1 MINVQNLCKTY
12 GHDENA
18 VNALCNVNLKIESG
32 ELLAIIGKSGSG
44 KSTLLN
50 LLGGLDSATSGA
62 VWYDDIDITKMKEAE
77 LADFRLRK
85 IGFVFQFYDL
95 IPELTVQEN
104 ILLPAQLAKN
114 KDADVMSLAKQLGI
128 TDRLKYYPSQL
139 SGGQQQR
146 AAIARALINNPDV
159 LLCDEPTGNLD
170 QKTGDDVM
178 ELLLQLNNAEN
189 RTVVIVTHNLE
200 ISARCGRTI
209 ELVDGQTRCLQGASQ
224 SAAGRRAT

>member
-1 MINVQNLCKTY
+1 MITAENLCKSY
-12 GHDENA
+12 GSGEGA
-18 VNALCNVNLKIESG
+18 VNALRGVNLTISDG
-32 ELLAIIGKSGSG
+32 ELVAIVGKSGSG

-50 LLGGLDSATSGA
+50 LLGGLDSTTDGR
-62 VWYDDIDITKMKEAE
+62 VLYNDIDITKMNEAA
-77 LADFRLRK
+77 LADFRLHK

-95 IPELTVQEN
+95 IPELTAEEN

-114 KDADVMSLAKQLGI
+114 KTADLSDLAERLGL
-128 TDRLKYYPSQL
+128 TDRLKHYPLQL

-146 AAIARALINNPDV
+146 TAIARALINNPNV

-178 ELLLQLNNAEN
+178 ELLLQLNKTEK
-189 RTVVIVTHNLE
+189 RTIVIVTHNPE

-209 ELVDGQTRCLQGASQ
+209 EIADGALVC
-224 SAAGRRAT
+224 

>member
-1 MINVQNLCKTY
+1 MIVAENLCKTY
-12 GHDENA
+12 GTGEGT
-18 VNALCNVNLKIESG
+18 VNALCNVDLTIEDG
-32 ELLAIIGKSGSG
+32 EFVAIVGKSGSG

-50 LLGGLDSATSGA
+50 LLGGLDSVTSGRVLYNDA
-62 VWYDDIDITKMKEAE
+62 DITKLGEPA

-95 IPELTVQEN
+95 LPELTAEEN
-104 ILLPAQLAKN
+104 IMLPAQLAKN
-114 KDADVMSLAKQLGI
+114 KSADISALVERLGL
-128 TDRLKYYPSQL
+128 TDRMKHYPSQL

-178 ELLLQLNNAEN
+178 ELLLKLNKTEK
-189 RTVVIVTHNLE
+189 RTIVIVTHNPE
-200 ISARCGRTI
+200 IAARCERTI
-209 ELVDGQTRCLQGASQ
+209 EISDGVLVK
-224 SAAGRRAT
+224 

>member
-1 MINVQNLCKTY
+1 MIVAENLCKTY
-12 GHDENA
+12 GTGEGA
-18 VNALCNVNLKIESG
+18 VNALCNVDLTIEDG
-32 ELLAIIGKSGSG
+32 EFVAIVGKSGSG

-50 LLGGLDSATSGA
+50 LLGGLDSVTTGRVLYNDA
-62 VWYDDIDITKMKEAE
+62 DITKLGEPA

-95 IPELTVQEN
+95 LPELTAEEN
-104 ILLPAQLAKN
+104 IMLPAQLAKN
-114 KDADVMSLAKQLGI
+114 KSADISALVERLGL
-128 TDRLKYYPSQL
+128 TDRMKHYPSQL

-178 ELLLQLNNAEN
+178 ELLLQLNKTEK
-189 RTVVIVTHNLE
+189 RTIVIVTHNPE
-200 ISARCGRTI
+200 IAARCERTI
-209 ELVDGQTRCLQGASQ
+209 EISDGVLVK
-224 SAAGRRAT
+224 

>member
-1 MINVQNLCKTY
+1 MITVENLCKTY
-12 GHDENA
+12 GSGESA
-18 VNALCNVNLKIESG
+18 VNALRNVDLTIKDG
-32 ELLAIIGKSGSG
+32 ELVAIVGKSGSG

-50 LLGGLDSATSGA
+50 LLGGLDSAASGK
-62 VWYDDIDITKMKEAE
+62 VIYNDIDIMKMNEAS

-95 IPELTVQEN
+95 LPELTAEEN

-114 KDADVMSLAKQLGI
+114 KSADISDLAERLGL
-128 TDRLKYYPSQL
+128 TDRLKHYPSQL

-146 AAIARALINNPDV
+146 AAIARALINDPDV

-178 ELLLQLNNAEN
+178 DLLLQLNKTEKH
-189 RTVVIVTHNLE
+189 TIVIVTHNHE
-200 ISARCGRTI
+200 IAARCGRII
-209 ELVDGQTRCLQGASQ
+209 EIADGTLIS
-224 SAAGRRAT
+224 